1 MYCVCGYLQQK
12 CRNSRTLR
20 WARIGGVYIVLAPPS
35 NAQRISGADGA
46 QVAFLPVDPMG
57 APTADAV
64 VVPADR
70 QAETVRRLQRP
81 ETRWVWD
88 STRTWY
94 PGLLAAGI
102 SVERCHD
109 IALSREIMRHSPDCA
124 ETDYGSHLQSR
135 PDEAEDAN
143 PGRALPPVAPSPFQG
158 SLFEAVQPA
167 AGADVLEVTKEFAA
181 QQHALRNC
189 RRPAQLA
196 LLLAAE
202 SAGALIAAE
211 MEFHGIPWRADI
223 HNDLLE
229 SQLGHRP
236 REGHRPAELERLAG
250 ELRAALD
257 NPRFNP
263 DSPQELL
270 RALHRAGIEV
280 SSTRSWELQR
290 HNHPAIAPL
299 LQYKKL
305 SRLLTANGWT
315 WLDTWVHDGRFRP
328 EYVVGGSMS
337 GRWASRGGGA
347 LQIPHQVRDAVRADP
362 GNVLIVADAAQL
374 EPRVLAVLGRDSAL
388 ASAGR
393 GLDLYQ
399 GIADQGFGGDRAKAK
414 VAMLGAMY
422 GATTGESGRLMPQLT
437 RTYPQAI
444 SVVEAA
450 ARTGEAGG
458 VVASFLGRG
467 CPPPSD
473 RWLAAQRTSSAAEQ
487 QRADSVARSRGRF
500 TRNFVVQ
507 ATAAEWALCWL
518 AELRRRLRADTSV
531 FARAHLV
538 FFLHDEVMLHVPR
551 ELAGEVS
558 AMVTEAARAAARL
571 MFGEI
576 PVEFPVSVVVADSYA
591 EAK

>member
-1 MYCVCGYLQQK
+1 M
-12 CRNSRTLR
+12 
-20 WARIGGVYIVLAPPS
+20 YIVLAPPS
-35 NAQRISGADGA
+35 SGQRISGVDGA
-46 QVAFLPVDPMG
+46 QVAILPVDPAG
-57 APTADAV
+57 VPTADAL
-64 VVPADR
+64 VVPAE
-70 QAETVRRLQRP
+70 QQGETVRRLERP
-81 ETRWVWD
+81 GTRWVWD

-94 PGLLAAGI
+94 PSLLSAGI

-109 IALSREIMRHSPDCA
+109 VALSREIMRHSPACA
-124 ETDYGSHLQSR
+124 ATDYGSHLQSR

-143 PGRALPPVAPSPFQG
+143 PARALPPVAPSPLQG
-158 SLFEAVQPA
+158 SLFEAAQPA
-167 AGADVLEVTKEFAA
+167 AGADVLAVAEEFAA
-181 QQHALRNC
+181 QQHALGNSN
-189 RRPAQLA
+189 RPAQLA

-211 MEFHGIPWRADI
+211 MEFHGIPWRADL
-223 HNDLLE
+223 HHELLE
-229 SQLGHRP
+229 SQLGPRP
-236 REGHRPAELERLAG
+236 REGHRPAELERLAS
-250 ELRAALD
+250 ELRTALD

-290 HNHPAIAPL
+290 QNHPAIAPL
-299 LQYKKL
+299 LKYKKL
-305 SRLLTANGWT
+305 SRLLTANGWA

-347 LQIPHQVRDAVRADP
+347 LQIPHQVRDAVRADS
-362 GNVLIVADAAQL
+362 GHVLIVADAAQL
-374 EPRVLAVLGRDSAL
+374 EPRVLAALGRDSAL
-388 ASAGR
+388 AAAGR

-467 CPPPSD
+467 CPPPSE
-473 RWLAAQRTSSAAEQ
+473 RWVAAQRTSSAAEQ
-487 QRADSVARSRGRF
+487 QRADSLARSRGRF

-518 AELRRRLRADTSV
+518 AELRRRLRSDTAD
-531 FARAHLV
+531 FARAHIV

-551 ELAGEVS
+551 ELADQVS
-558 AMVTEAARAAARL
+558 AMVTEAARAAAGL
-571 MFGEI
+571 MFGQI
-576 PVEFPVSVVVADSYA
+576 PVEFPVNVVVVDSYA
-591 EAK
+591 DAK

>member
-1 MYCVCGYLQQK
+1 M
-12 CRNSRTLR
+12 
-20 WARIGGVYIVLAPPS
+20 YIVLAPPS
-35 NAQRISGADGA
+35 SGQRLSDVDDA
-46 QVAFLPVDPMG
+46 QVAFQPVDAAG
-57 APTADAV
+57 SPTTDPV
-64 VVPADR
+64 VVPAGQ
-70 QAETVRRLQRP
+70 QAETVRRLERP
-81 ETRWVWD
+81 GTRWVWD
-88 STRTWY
+88 STRRWY
-94 PGLLAAGI
+94 PGLLAQGI
-102 SVERCHD
+102 TVERCHD
-109 IALSREIMRHSPDCA
+109 IALSREIMRHSPYCA
-124 ETDYGSHLQSR
+124 STDYGSRLQPRS
-135 PDEAEDAN
+135 DETEDAN
-143 PGRALPPVAPSPFQG
+143 PSRMLPPTAPSPDQG
-158 SLFEAVQPA
+158 SLFETVLPQSGPDLSDVVQ
-167 AGADVLEVTKEFAA
+167 EFAA
-181 QQHALRNC
+181 QQRAVRASD
-189 RRPAQLA
+189 RPAQLA

-202 SAGALIAAE
+202 SAGALLAAE
-211 MEFHGIPWRADI
+211 MEFHGIPWRADL
-223 HNDLLE
+223 HDDLLT
-229 SQLGHRP
+229 SQLGPRP
-236 REGHRPAELERLAG
+236 REGHLPAGLEQLVG
-250 ELRAALD
+250 ELRTALG

-299 LQYKKL
+299 LRYKKL
-305 SRLLTANGWT
+305 SRLMAANGWT
-315 WLDTWVHDGRFRP
+315 WLDTWVRDGRFRP

-362 GNVLIVADAAQL
+362 GHVLIVADAAQL
-374 EPRVLAVLGRDSAL
+374 EPRVLAVLGKDSAL
-388 ASAGR
+388 ATAGR

-450 ARTGEAGG
+450 ARTGEGGG

-467 CPPPSD
+467 CPPPSE

-487 QRADSVARSRGRF
+487 QRADALARSRGRF

-518 AELRRRLRADTSV
+518 AELRRRLRAAPPG
-531 FARAHLV
+531 FAQAHIV

-558 AMVTEAARAAARL
+558 TMVNESARAATHL
-571 MFGEI
+571 MFGRI
-576 PVEFPVSVVVADSYA
+576 PVEFPVNVVMADSYA
-591 EAK
+591 DAK

>member
-1 MYCVCGYLQQK
+1 M
-12 CRNSRTLR
+12 
-20 WARIGGVYIVLAPPS
+20 
-35 NAQRISGADGA
+35 
-46 QVAFLPVDPMG
+46 AFLPVDPAG
-57 APTADAV
+57 VPTADAV
-64 VVPADR
+64 VVPVR
-70 QAETVRRLQRP
+70 QQAETVRRLDSP
-81 ETRWVWD
+81 EIRWVWD

-102 SVERCHD
+102 SIERCHD
-109 IALSREIMRHSPDCA
+109 IALSREIMRHSPYCST
-124 ETDYGSHLQSR
+124 TDYGSRLKSR
-135 PDEAEDAN
+135 PDEVEYAN
-143 PGRALPPVAPSPFQG
+143 PARALPPAAPSPLQG
-158 SLFEAVQPA
+158 SLFEASQTA
-167 AGADVLEVTKEFAA
+167 AGPDVLAVAEEVAA
-181 QQHALRNC
+181 PQHALRNSDHPG
-189 RRPAQLA
+189 RLA

-211 MEFHGIPWRADI
+211 MEFHGIPWRADL
-223 HNDLLE
+223 HNELLE
-229 SQLGHRP
+229 SQLGPRP
-236 REGHRPAELERLAG
+236 REGHRPAELERLAD
-250 ELRAALD
+250 ELRTALG

-374 EPRVLAVLGRDSAL
+374 EPRVLAALGRDSAL

-399 GIADQGFGGDRAKAK
+399 GIADRGFGGDRAKAK

-458 VVASFLGRG
+458 VVASYLGRG
-467 CPPPSD
+467 CPPPSE

-487 QRADSVARSRGRF
+487 QRADTLARSRGRF

-518 AELRRRLRADTSV
+518 AELRRRLRAGPADFS
-531 FARAHLV
+531 RAHIV

-551 ELAGEVS
+551 ELADRLS
-558 AMVTEAARAAARL
+558 ALVTEAARAAARL

-576 PVEFPVSVVVADSYA
+576 PVEFPVNVVLVDSYA
-591 EAK
+591 DAK